1 MNNIRIAGIVGRE
14 SFQSGPQSPNFFIF
28 GLIFDR
34 NTIKIRKNE
43 SIRLANVSATFF
55 WPAMKSETKALDVRK
70 DFLQMSLTKYVGKT
84 LLTPFRQ
91 ARMG

>member
-1 MNNIRIAGIVGRE
+1 MCIKRY
-14 SFQSGPQSPNFFIF
+14 IF
-28 GLIFDR
+28 
-34 NTIKIRKNE
+34 
-43 SIRLANVSATFF
+43 AC
-55 WPAMKSETKALDVRK
+55 MTKALDVRK